1 MTGAASHGHDRRG
14 RPRAGAGFGQGAAV
28 MVDISQKERTIRVKL
43 VYYGP
48 ALGGKTTNLRVLHE
62 RALRMRRGDFVS
74 VNSMQDRTILCDLL
88 PLKSGGFRGYDLRL
102 QLLAVPGQAIYGATR
117 RVVLRGADGVV
128 FVGNSAA
135 DRFHENRKSLEEMT
149 ASLIAHQLDP
159 LTLPTVFQYNKRD
172 LPSVSEV
179 EALERALNPRRLPA
193 FPAVAPRGSGV
204 LETFAAILG
213 ATIASL
219 SRRYRTMELP
229 PGQALDDWV
238 AQAVDGMFGC
248 SSFDDPEG
256 AAAGPAEDEP
266 VQAEEIEL
274 ADGTVMSVGRGKV
287 LVKVTTPE
295 EAPPPA
301 PAAASAA
308 PVASPA
314 PPGPA
319 EPRVPAEALAAS
331 YAEATAELGFV
342 VSDLREERDVA
353 RARLEEMRRALE
365 LATTPGGAADPETRL
380 RRALE
385 VLQRA
390 GGATHAS
397 LRLTAADPVRV
408 VVLPPLEADPLGRS
422 EWGVE
427 HLASLPELAEP
438 IVEEASE
445 SAQLAH
451 ALQSSA
457 PPHEAVVLVPLR
469 SAERP
474 LGLALLYYDLHAPLP
489 PREGLAHLG
498 FLARELAGPLEAS
511 AAREAADAA
520 RRLGALS
527 RASAATVAS
536 LLTRLPEDFARRQK
550 LDLGEV
556 LAPVAVP
563 GVAIDLP
570 PGGLALLGDAPLLR
584 FAIAT
589 LAHLCE
595 AEQLARGEGAEVA
608 VSGRLEDGVPCVDVR
623 GTGGVALLVPRQ
635 GALDASEAELT
646 VVQAVLAANGA
657 SLQPGRDEAGRLR
670 FTVRLA
676 ASS

>member
-1 MTGAASHGHDRRG
+1 MIARG
-14 RPRAGAGFGQGAAV
+14 RPCAGAGLGQGAAA
-28 MVDISQKERTIRVKL
+28 MVDISQKERTIRVKI

-135 DRFHENRKSLEEMT
+135 DRFHENRKSLDEMT

-172 LPSVSEV
+172 LPSVSDV

-229 PGQALDDWV
+229 PGQAIDDWA

-248 SSFDDPEG
+248 SSFDEPE
-256 AAAGPAEDEP
+256 AAAEGPAGDEP
-266 VQAEEIEL
+266 VEAEEIEL
-274 ADGTVMSVGRGKV
+274 PDGTVMSVRSGKV

-301 PAAASAA
+301 PAVASA
-308 PVASPA
+308 A

-342 VSDLREERDVA
+342 VSDLREERDAA

-365 LATTPGGAADPETRL
+365 LATTPAGAADPATRL

-408 VVLPPLEADPLGRS
+408 VALPPLEADPLGRS
-422 EWGVE
+422 EWGLE

-536 LLTRLPEDFARRQK
+536 LLTRLPEGFARRQR

-563 GVAIDLP
+563 GVAIELP
-570 PGGLALLGDAPLLR
+570 PGGLAIFGDAPLLR

-608 VSGRLEDGVPCVDVR
+608 VSGRLEDGVPSVDVR

-635 GALDASEAELT
+635 PALDASEAELT
-646 VVQAVLAANGA
+646 VVQTVLAANGA
-657 SLQPGRDEAGRLR
+657 SIQPGRDADGRLR

-676 ASS
+676 PAS